1 MKTKQITG
9 QQAWQELKEGN
20 LVFIGNMM
28 YFMLKD
34 ELYYQDEERVTKI
47 SNFNKF
53 NVIQL
58 KGWYIDT
65 PSEYNLTIQQVMQKE
80 NVGKYYKLDLDDEV
94 IFTVSYDNEDNSIL
108 ELLIIDNEYDDSYLL
123 AEDVY
128 CLDFIVNSKYKEV
141 EFKC

>member
-1 MKTKQITG
+1 
-9 QQAWQELKEGN
+9 
-20 LVFIGNMM
+20 
-28 YFMLKD
+28 MLK
-34 ELYYQDEERVTKI
+34 TGINSKI
-47 SNFNKF
+47 NTVGGLNCIKHFD
-53 NVIQL
+53 VE
-58 KGWYIDT
+58 
-65 PSEYNLTIQQVMQKE
+65 PEYNLTIQQVLQKE

-108 ELLIIDNEYDDSYLL
+108 ELLIIYNEYDDSYLL

>member
-53 NVIQL
+53 NVLQL